1 MAHYGRFRL
10 ASARVTGTK
19 ALSDEFDCSKARIVF
34 MQSNTGQVLVSVHRG
49 PNDADADTLVG
60 SIQLRSQ
67 GDSVILEKH
76 PTDVLVFDG
85 ASAVKVGRV
94 GP

>member
-19 ALSDEFDCSKARIVF
+19 ALSDEFDCSKARFVF

-49 PNDADADTLVG
+49 PNDADAGALVG
-60 SIQLRSQ
+60 SMQLRTS
-67 GDSVILEKH
+67 GDTVILEKH
-76 PTDVLVFDG
+76 PTDVLVYG
-85 ASAVKVGRV
+85 SASAVKVGRV

>member
-10 ASARVTGTK
+10 ANARDTGAK
-19 ALSDEFDCSKARIVF
+19 VLGDNFDCDKARFVF
-34 MQSNTGQVLVSVHRG
+34 LQANSAQVSVAVHRG
-49 PNDADADTLVG
+49 PNDANAGDLVG
-60 SIQLRSQ
+60 SMQLRSQ
-67 GDSVILEKH
+67 GDTVILEKH